1 MKKWNKTFRAA
12 STFRGRITQTGS
24 LGAVLLNVSGGVI
37 LLTAALLHGGSSW
50 SSVVFHAI
58 LVTILVM
65 VSTVKVMLEADKR
78 ASVTSSADNVDLRVV
93 KKLHRTSSNTV

>member
-1 MKKWNKTFRAA
+1 M
-12 STFRGRITQTGS
+12 
-24 LGAVLLNVSGGVI
+24 SGGVI

-65 VSTVKVMLEADKR
+65 VSTVKVILEADKR
-78 ASVTSSADNVDLRVV
+78 ASVTSSADNVGLRVV
-93 KKLHRTSSNTV
+93 KKLHKPLQILCKRDFCLGGDFDCDSGVAVR